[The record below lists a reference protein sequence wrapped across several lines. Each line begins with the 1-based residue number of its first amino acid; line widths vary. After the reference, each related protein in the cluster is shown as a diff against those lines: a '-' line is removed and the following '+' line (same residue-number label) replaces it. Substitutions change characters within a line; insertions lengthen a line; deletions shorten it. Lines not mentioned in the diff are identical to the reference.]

1 MTKEFLFLCGRIRA
15 LESKLLSRAQI
26 DRMIGAKTPEEAF
39 RVLTE
44 LQYAE
49 EFDEATRPKDFFK
62 IIRKGLLETK
72 TMITSGT
79 ENDPAFEFI
88 WKEYDLS
95 NIKRA
100 LKLKLLDGTS
110 EFGAFSESDGFSF
123 LGSLTAQQIE
133 AAVFQGDTKSLP
145 REYRTALQ
153 EAEAQF
159 AKTKSF
165 REIEFILDRAHFN
178 FLKRIANS
186 YRMPVLKNLL
196 QLQADGTNLR
206 SAARCMLI
214 WKEPLPAEAILP
226 HGILDTEMLLKIKS
240 LDDLK
245 KAFKTHPFFERFEE
259 LFTKDIE
266 PTELLIQL
274 ERQIKNATI
283 EWLSERE
290 SGDIGSI
297 IVPMTYLQKR
307 IRNAS
312 RLRFVMAAKF
322 YNIEP
327 EKIYETLKHF

>member
-15 LESKLLSRAQI
+15 LEAKLLSHAQI
-26 DRMIGAKTPEEAF
+26 DRMIGAKTPEDAF

-79 ENDPAFEFI
+79 ENDPAFEFV

-95 NIKRA
+95 NLKRA
-100 LKLKLLDGTS
+100 LKLKLLDGAN
-110 EFGAFSESDGFSF
+110 EFGTFSESDGFAF
-123 LGSLTAQQIE
+123 LGSLNAQEIE
-133 AAVFQGDTKSLP
+133 AAIFHGETKALP
-145 REYRTALQ
+145 REYRAALI
-153 EAEAQF
+153 EAEAHF
-159 AKTKSF
+159 AETKSF
-165 REIEFILDRAHFN
+165 RDIEFILDRAHFD
-178 FLKRIANS
+178 FLKRVAGS
-186 YRMPVLKNLL
+186 HRMPILKELL
-196 QLQADGTNLR
+196 ELRADGTNLR
-206 SAARCMLI
+206 SAARCIFI
-214 WKEPLPAEAILP
+214 WKESLPEGALLP
-226 HGILDTEMLLKIKS
+226 HGILDTEMLMAIES

-245 KAFKTHPFFERFEE
+245 KAFKAHPFFERFEK
-259 LFTKDIE
+259 LFTKDID

-274 ERQIKNATI
+274 ERQINNATI